1 MQLVRAS
8 FALLIACT
16 TILEVSS
23 HEIIQQ
29 LQVRNYTVHM
39 QGNSLSGS
47 KHFIEDLTAG
57 ILNSPSSLHKLKV
70 NQSCQQGLLLPGC

>member
-8 FALLIACT
+8 FALLIAYT

-29 LQVRNYTVHM
+29 LQVRTTLYTCKV
-39 QGNSLSGS
+39 
-47 KHFIEDLTAG
+47 
-57 ILNSPSSLHKLKV
+57 IL
-70 NQSCQQGLLLPGC
+70 